1 MRRTDLDIFGS
12 TCADST
18 TYTDLSD
25 VLQLTDSLSDIGR
38 LFSVGKARV
47 GYTKKEQRPIWV
59 YLYESM
65 ECPVAICVKAANLEL
80 WESGCSMDAEDL
92 AWMYI
97 NVLSHLATNLRV
109 RSTIIRSVSTPL
121 LY

>member
-1 MRRTDLDIFGS
+1 MSRTDLDIFGS

-47 GYTKKEQRPIWV
+47 GYTKKGRHPVWV
-59 YLYESM
+59 YLYKSTEY
-65 ECPVAICVKAANLEL
+65 PIAICAKSAGLET
-80 WESGCSMDAEDL
+80 WEASNSTDTDEL
-92 AWMYI
+92 AWLYI
-97 NVLSHLATNLRV
+97 NVLSALASALRL
-109 RSTIIRSVSTPL
+109 RDSIIR
-121 LY
+121 